1 MIPVRKFIFLLGL
14 MLLGALAACQQPATP
29 MPNPTRPARETPA
42 PTRTPTE
49 TIPVTGPTQTATT
62 APTRVPTEDESAKIL
77 VESMV
82 RRLTPVVWAGAQAPL
97 PEVQSDDVFQL
108 EPGGF
113 VSTDQSGEAEVTI
126 EDCLKIFLYQGSELI
141 RNTCRES
148 DYESGLAVCSTA
160 GMISV
165 INNCLNQVVIVQT
178 PNSEIV
184 TTGTEFTV
192 MYIEEEDLTVVKV
205 LAGEVEFTPLVLNAA
220 NIPLAQAPV
229 TIEADTMIFSTT
241 REIPALINQ
250 LPEREVLP
258 LDNWEAL
265 RDDLTVK
272 DPYVDLWMESTR
284 LVTEANQG
292 TFPEILVRPTGVVTI
307 EMIGDAWSNAQ
318 LQDLVSESVPWLTF
332 IHELWPESYITPELI
347 FPEKRVDDARFL
359 KSDRLTIRSRVLR
372 SPWARQ
378 VLAIVVPRGDE
389 NAEAFAQNLRNYLE
403 ESGFRAEVRAVEPRL
418 LARDRQQIDT
428 TSNAVIYIT
437 VSGEA
442 FR

>member
-1 MIPVRKFIFLLGL
+1 MIPVRKNLLWCS
-14 MLLGALAACQQPATP
+14 LLLLIILAACQQPSTP
-29 MPNPTRPARETPA
+29 VPNPTRPARETPT
-42 PTRTPTE
+42 PERTPTK
-49 TIPVTGPTQTATT
+49 TIPATGPTQTATT
-62 APTRVPTEDESAKIL
+62 APTQVPTGDESARIL

-97 PEVQSDDVFQL
+97 PEVSSDEVFHL

-148 DYESGLAVCSTA
+148 EYESGLAVCSTA

-165 INNCLNQVVIVQT
+165 INNCLNQVVLVQT

-192 MYIEEEDLTVVKV
+192 MYIEEQDLTVVQV
-205 LAGEVEFTPLVLNAA
+205 LEGAVEFTPLVLNAA
-220 NIPLAQAPV
+220 NIPMALGPV
-229 TIEADTMIFSTT
+229 TVEADTMIFSTT
-241 REIPALINQ
+241 RLIPEQINQ
-250 LPEREVLP
+250 LPERELLP
-258 LDNWEAL
+258 LENWEAL
-265 RDDLTVK
+265 RNDLTVK

-284 LVTEANQG
+284 LVTEANRG
-292 TFPEILVRPTGVVTI
+292 TFPQILVRPTGVVTI

-318 LQDLVSESVPWLTF
+318 LQELVSESVPWLTF
-332 IHELWPESYITPELI
+332 IHELWPEAFITPQLV
-347 FPEKRVDDARFL
+347 FPETRVDDARFL

-389 NAEAFAQNLRNYLE
+389 NAAAFAQNLRNYLE
-403 ESGFRAEVRAVEPRL
+403 ESGFQAEVRAVEARL
-418 LARDRQQIDT
+418 FARDRLQVDT
-428 TSNAVIYIT
+428 ASNAFIYIT
-437 VSGEA
+437 VSGDA